1 MLRTTNKSKISV
13 NVTNKPVKVKART
26 TNTELDVH
34 TPTGPVQLQ
43 ACVGGVNIDSDLVL
57 APIQFPTKDDFPK
70 VGSVNVIYV
79 ATTEDAL
86 YYWSTLYKDYVCA
99 GRGRAEIQD
108 GPDAEATKELR
119 ERIDKLYAL
128 TTGIGG
134 KDEPATIVN
143 AIDIAKQDVIQYVD
157 DALTWQKF

>member
-1 MLRTTNKSKISV
+1 MLRTTNKSKINVS
-13 NVTNKPVKVKART
+13 VTNKPVKVNVST

-34 TPTGPVQLQ
+34 TPTGPIELQ

-57 APIQFPTKDDFPK
+57 APIQFPTKDDFPE

-108 GPDAEATKELR
+108 GPSADATKELK
-119 ERIDKLYAL
+119 ERIDQLYTMTA
-128 TTGIGG
+128 GIGG
-134 KDEPATIVN
+134 KDEPTTVVA